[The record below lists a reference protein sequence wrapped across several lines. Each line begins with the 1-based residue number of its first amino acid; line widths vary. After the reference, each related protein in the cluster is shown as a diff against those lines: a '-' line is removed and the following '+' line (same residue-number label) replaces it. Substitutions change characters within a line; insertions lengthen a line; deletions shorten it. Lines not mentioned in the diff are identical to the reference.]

1 MRLACR
7 ELYSGVGR
15 AAAGLGPAGWASA
28 AGAGARRGR
37 KPFEPSGIPRQGKP
51 PSTIKPD
58 AASLRLFSLPGLGLA
73 LALAHR
79 GRLSGWAAER
89 RGRRRLLF
97 AFSRHAG
104 DEDAAHPSQRP

>member
-51 PSTIKPD
+51 PSTIQPD
-58 AASLRLFSLPGLGLA
+58 AASLRLFSLPGLA
-73 LALAHR
+73 LARALAYR
-79 GRLSGWAAER
+79 GGVSGWGAER
-89 RGRRRLLF
+89 GGRRRLGFVL
-97 AFSRHAG
+97 SGDAG
-104 DEDAAHPSQRP
+104 DEDAAH